1 MYKPKT
7 EIGKKIM
14 SGKLNRRQVMQAMGA
29 AGLVATTQ
37 FGASKVLAA
46 DNARVLTWSGYD
58 IPDMYPGMDPE
69 RLEFTVA
76 DDSESMLQ
84 KIRAGFQCDTA
95 HPCNADPFRW
105 RRADIIQPIDTS
117 RCVHWD
123 DLFEDSKKMPTTY
136 FEGKHWFAPCE
147 FGDTSI
153 IVNTDTQPWINT
165 DPGKE
170 SIMMLFDERL
180 EGKVAMLDSAADSLY
195 LIMIGMG
202 IDVTKMENLTI
213 SDVDRLFDGPMEKLR
228 PNIRLLSPDPTTLE
242 ESMMSGEVDA
252 AIVWNESSWNT
263 GYPMLSPKE
272 GSLTWMCG
280 FCIPKG
286 ANLDVA
292 YDVINAAQSPECSA
306 FMLLEYGYGHV
317 NKVGYEAISEADK
330 IERGLALDPMTH
342 LQNGN
347 FSNEAKPEVTD
358 YIEARWA
365 EWSAGVL

>member
-1 MYKPKT
+1 MYKPKS
-7 EIGKKIM
+7 EIAKKIM
-14 SGKLNRRQVMQAMGA
+14 SGNLNRRQVLQAMGA
-29 AGLVATTQ
+29 AGLVVGTTIGCSPKEDAQ
-37 FGASKVLAA
+37 
-46 DNARVLTWSGYD
+46 ARVLTWSGYD
-58 IPDMYPGMDPE
+58 VVEMYPGMDPE

-84 KIRAGFQCDTA
+84 KIKAGFQCDTA

-117 RCVHWD
+117 RCTHWN

-153 IVNTDTQPWINT
+153 IVNADAQPWINT

-170 SIMMLFDERL
+170 SINMLFDERL

-195 LIMIGMG
+195 LIMIGQG
-202 IDVTKMENLTI
+202 IDVTKMENVTI
-213 SDVDRLFDGPMEKLR
+213 GDIDKLFDGPMEKLR
-228 PNIRLLSPDPTTLE
+228 SNVRLLSPDPTTLE
-242 ESMMSGEVDA
+242 EAMMSEEVHA
-252 AIVWNESSWNT
+252 AVVWNESSWNT
-263 GYPMLSPKE
+263 GYPMISPKE

-280 FCIPKG
+280 ICIPKG

-292 YDVINAAQSPECSA
+292 YDVINAVQSPECSS
-306 FMLLEYGYGHV
+306 FMLMDYGYGHV

-342 LQNGN
+342 LKNGN
-347 FSNEAKPEVTD
+347 FSNEPKPEVVD
-358 YIEARWA
+358 YIEERWA
-365 EWSAGVL
+365 EWSAGVV